1 MPLVHLPPST
11 FPNPGGSELVSIPY
25 PWPVRPSVTPDI
37 LHTSRDGGGGNP
49 PAETE
54 FGLILPSRGHIL

>member
-25 PWPVRPSVTPDI
+25 QRPVRHSVTPDI
-37 LHTSRDGGGGNP
+37 LHPSKNSA
-49 PAETE
+49 PA
-54 FGLILPSRGHIL
+54 ILLLKRKLG